1 MKRMLRYDSKGKKS
15 HQLSIPVGSDLLL
28 HDTGFGYQVYNLAFE
43 VAEWLKTNCSED
55 YRVIPSRWNCDI
67 HFQSERDATLFW
79 TFHA

>member
-1 MKRMLRYDSKGKKS
+1 MLRYDQKGKKS
-15 HQLSIPVGSDLLL
+15 HQISIPPIRDDLLL
-28 HDTGFGYQVYNLAFE
+28 FETGWGITVYELAFE
-43 VAEWLKTNCSED
+43 VVEWLKTNCKED